1 MPCPVCTAPTN
12 PGARFCHVCGTQLD
26 TPLDDLKAGDRRVVT
41 ALFADLVGYT
51 RLVDELD
58 PEEVRARVDDAL
70 KAMADA
76 VVHLGGSLEK
86 FVGDAVLAV
95 FGVPV
100 AHDDDALRSCL
111 CAIEM
116 KQALERLAAGDA
128 RPLELRIGIA
138 TGEVVAGVRE
148 MAGSRSVALTGEPMT
163 TAARL
168 QQLAEPGDV
177 LLDQHTAA
185 AAGPRI
191 AVEIAG
197 ERVLRGQ
204 SRVVV
209 VHKLRSVLRPIGYA
223 SQRPIPLVGRDAE
236 RARLID
242 LLNRTAATGHGGAA
256 VITGEAGVGKSR
268 LLGDIEDEARAAGFS
283 WIWIDNAPHGVD
295 MPYRAVRNLVEW
307 LADEKGVNAG
317 ILGHDVFVD
326 SADDQDPEAM
336 RLVLGALATLALDSK
351 MLLIPEEGWDADSLP
366 SIDPAELQDGF
377 RLAARRWI
385 GYMVA
390 EKPRCVVLDDFHWID
405 PSSRVLMAEMVRFA
419 AEVPLIVLTC
429 ARPPVLPE
437 WVALPH
443 VELIELAGLDADA
456 TEQLG
461 IAVAGGDLEAESV
474 AWLYQRTSGNALFLT
489 ETLRTLGD
497 GGRLERVGEHLRIDV
512 GAARRSLPLSLRAL
526 LGARIDALPV
536 GPRGALEMAS
546 VIGMTFPEWL
556 LCELRGL
563 DSEAS
568 ELALLEEAGIVV
580 RADEGAEG
588 GPKWRFKHQ
597 LFMDAAYGRLLAP
610 RRRQL
615 HTALAD
621 RLEKVEPPLGAGE
634 LARHRVAAGDTE
646 RALPLLRQ
654 AAREAALMGAVA
666 EAEGFL
672 SAEAALR
679 ESDPAQGSERARDL
693 GR

>member
-95 FGVPV
+95 FGAPV

-116 KQALERLAAGDA
+116 KQALERLAAGDS

-148 MAGSRSVALTGEPMT
+148 MAGSRSVALTGESMT

-168 QQLAEPGDV
+168 QQLAEPGEV

-204 SRVVV
+204 SRAVV
-209 VHKLRSVLRPIGYA
+209 VHKLHSVLRPIGYA

-242 LLNRTAATGHGGAA
+242 LLNNTAATGHGGAV

-268 LLGDIEDEARAAGFS
+268 LLSDIEDEARAAGFS

-317 ILGHDVFVD
+317 ILGHEVFVD

-366 SIDPAELQDGF
+366 SIDPAELLDGF

-390 EKPRCVVLDDFHWID
+390 DKPRCVVLDDFHWID
-405 PSSRVLMAEMVRFA
+405 PSSRVLMAEMVRLA

-461 IAVAGGDLEAESV
+461 TAMAGGDLEAESV
-474 AWLYQRTSGNALFLT
+474 EWLYQRTSGNALFLT
-489 ETLRTLGD
+489 EILRTLGD

-536 GPRGALEMAS
+536 GPRGALELAS

-568 ELALLEEAGIVV
+568 ELALLAEAGIVV

-621 RLEKVEPPLGAGE
+621 RLERVEPPVGAAE